1 MEKLTVDMKIK
12 ALRELMAGRGIDLY
26 IVPTA
31 DYHQSEIPGSYF
43 KARKYMTGFT
53 GSEGTLVVTQ
63 DDAALWVD
71 GRYFIQAGMELEGT
85 CIRKME
91 MGEPGVPTII
101 EYIDQ
106 KLTLGGVAGFDG
118 RVMNT
123 RTADRIFDIVVEK
136 NGNLYFD
143 EDLVDYIWEDR
154 PPMARSEGWLLS
166 DEYSGEASGVKI
178 ERLKEYLA
186 TQNCDS
192 ALITRLDDIAW
203 LTNMRGDDV
212 RRIPLILSFM
222 IITEGK
228 GYLFVDYER
237 LTDELK
243 DDLRANGIVIK
254 PYENIYDFMTGVKS
268 DRMLMDLSGVNYML
282 YHSIPI
288 QTEIV
293 DEGFPLDVW
302 KAVKNP
308 VQMEHVRRVHVG
320 DGVAQTK
327 LIYWLKKNV
336 EKKEIS
342 EIDVAKQLYLYRSQQ
357 EGFLSESFKTIAA
370 YGENGAIVHYTP
382 SCEHYS
388 MVEPKG
394 MLLLDSGGQYMGG
407 TTDATRTIV
416 LGPITE
422 EEKHDYTMVLRSH
435 IRLVMSP
442 FLYGCTGRNL
452 DVLARGV
459 MWEEGKDYKHGT
471 GHGIGYMSN
480 VHEGA
485 NAFRW
490 KQYPGLPEVVL
501 EEGMVTSDEP
511 GYYREG
517 HYGIRIENATMTV
530 KGEKNQFGQFMHL
543 ETLTL
548 VPYDR
553 AAIDVSMMEKS
564 ELRWLNKYHAEVFEK
579 LSPFL
584 TEEEREWLAGETAP
598 FEI

>member
-1 MEKLTVDMKIK
+1 MQLTVDMKIK

-26 IVPTA
+26 IIPTS
-31 DYHQSEIPGSYF
+31 DYHQSEIAGSYF

-63 DDAALWVD
+63 DEALLWVD
-71 GRYFIQAGMELEGT
+71 GRYFLQAEIELKGT
-85 CIRKME
+85 CIKKME

-101 EYIDQ
+101 EYIDE
-106 KLTLGGVAGFDG
+106 KLALGGVAGFDG
-118 RVMNT
+118 RVMDT
-123 RTADRIFDIVVEK
+123 HTADQIFDIVVQK

-166 DEYSGEASGVKI
+166 DEYSGQASAEKI
-178 ERLKEYLA
+178 ERLKEYID

-203 LTNMRGDDV
+203 LTNMRGDDI
-212 RRIPLILSFM
+212 RRIPLVLSFM

-243 DDLRANGIVIK
+243 EDLRKNGIIVK

-293 DEGFPLDVW
+293 DEGFPLEIW

-308 VQMEHVRRVHVG
+308 VQMNHIRRVHVG

-336 EKKEIS
+336 GKKEIS
-342 EIDVAKQLYLYRSQQ
+342 EWDVAKQLYLYRSQQ

-370 YGENGAIVHYTP
+370 YGENGAIIHYTP
-382 SCEHYS
+382 QKVGCA
-388 MVEPKG
+388 MLQPKG

-407 TTDATRTIV
+407 TTDATRTVV
-416 LGPITE
+416 LGDITE
-422 EEKHDYTMVLRSH
+422 DEIHDYTLVLRSH
-435 IRLVMSP
+435 IRLAMAN
-442 FLYGCTGRNL
+442 FLEGCTGRNL

-459 MWEEGKDYKHGT
+459 LWDEGKDYKHGT
-471 GHGIGYMSN
+471 GHGIGYISN

-485 NAFRW
+485 NGFRW
-490 KQYPGLPEVVL
+490 RRYKGIPEVPLV
-501 EEGMVTSDEP
+501 EGMVTSDEP

-517 HYGIRIENATMTV
+517 HYGIRIENATLTV
-530 KGEKNQFGQFMHL
+530 KGEKNTYGQFMKL

-553 AAIDVSMMEKS
+553 DAIDVSLMEKR
-564 ELRWLNKYHAEVFEK
+564 EIKWLNDYHKKVYEK
-579 LSPFL
+579 LSPSL
-584 TEEEREWLAGETAP
+584 TEEEREWLREQTAP

>member
-1 MEKLTVDMKIK
+1 
-12 ALRELMAGRGIDLY
+12 
-26 IVPTA
+26 
-31 DYHQSEIPGSYF
+31 
-43 KARKYMTGFT
+43 MT
-53 GSEGTLVVTQ
+53 S
-63 DDAALWVD
+63 
-71 GRYFIQAGMELEGT
+71 
-85 CIRKME
+85 
-91 MGEPGVPTII
+91 
-101 EYIDQ
+101 
-106 KLTLGGVAGFDG
+106 
-118 RVMNT
+118 
-123 RTADRIFDIVVEK
+123 
-136 NGNLYFD
+136 
-143 EDLVDYIWEDR
+143 
-154 PPMARSEGWLLS
+154 
-166 DEYSGEASGVKI
+166 
-178 ERLKEYLA
+178 
-186 TQNCDS
+186 
-192 ALITRLDDIAW
+192 
-203 LTNMRGDDV
+203 
-212 RRIPLILSFM
+212 
-222 IITEGK
+222 
-228 GYLFVDYER
+228 
-237 LTDELK
+237 
-243 DDLRANGIVIK
+243 
-254 PYENIYDFMTGVKS
+254 VKS

-293 DEGFPLDVW
+293 DEGFPLEVW

-308 VQMEHVRRVHVG
+308 VQMEHTRRVHVG

-327 LIYWLKKNV
+327 LIYWLKKNIG
-336 EKKEIS
+336 KKEIS
-342 EIDVAKQLYLYRSQQ
+342 EIDVSKQLYLYRSQQ
-357 EGFLSESFKTIAA
+357 DGFLSESFKTIAA

-422 EEKHDYTMVLRSH
+422 EEKHDYTLVLRSH

-459 MWEEGKDYKHGT
+459 LWEEGKDYKHGT

-490 KQYPGLPEVVL
+490 KQVPGLPEVVL
-501 EEGMVTSDEP
+501 EEVMVTSDEP

-530 KGEKNQFGQFMHL
+530 KGDKNEYGQFMNL

-553 AAIDVSMMEKS
+553 AAIDPTIMEKG
-564 ELRWLNKYHAEVFEK
+564 ELRGLNKYHQEVFEK
-579 LSPFL
+579 LSPYL
-584 TEEEREWLAGETAP
+584 TEEEREWLAEETAP